1 MPVPRA
7 RSVDG
12 VARLPEPPVPA
23 GAARYLE
30 TIYYLEAEGE
40 VARPSRLAAWM
51 DVSRPSVTEMLHRL
65 RDTGLVIGDGRA
77 GVSLSKEGRQVAEGI
92 VRRHRILEVW
102 LTETLG
108 LDWVR
113 ADSEA
118 HHLARAL
125 SDTVLERLDVSLG
138 RPTTCPHGNLVPG
151 REASESGGRPLA
163 SLPTG
168 SSGRVVRIS
177 ELAEREA
184 PSVLAFLESVGL
196 APGQALVVLAR
207 SPTGETRVRLESSR
221 RRSDRPGGDPP
232 GRPGDRRREGVPA
245 ARLGVGG
252 LSAPPD
258 DPQASGG
265 RTLLLDASITRILW
279 VAETDAASSHSV
291 ARAAAPASLAPAAR
305 PGPGEPAGRGA
316 AAGRGRTGGG
326 GEAGDDTARAAGEP
340 GGCPDGVRRDPPK
353 PRGVGR
359 GEAALRVARPGS

>member
-1 MPVPRA
+1 VPRA

-12 VARLPEPPVPA
+12 VARLPAPPVPA

-65 RDTGLVIGDGRA
+65 RDAGLVIGDGRA
-77 GVSLSKEGRQVAEGI
+77 GISLSEEGRQVAEGI

-118 HHLARAL
+118 HHLAGAL

-151 REASESGGRPLA
+151 RVAGGPGARPLA

-168 SSGRVVRIS
+168 SSGRLVRIS

-196 APGQALVVLAR
+196 APGRTLVVVAR
-207 SPTGETRVRLESSR
+207 SPTGETEVRLESSR
-221 RRSDRPGGDPP
+221 QQTGRPRGDPP
-232 GRPGDRRREGVPA
+232 GRPGKRSRAEVPV
-245 ARLGVGG
+245 ARVGVGG
-252 LSAPPD
+252 HAAPADGPGA
-258 DPQASGG
+258 PGAH
-265 RTLLLDASITRILW
+265 TLLLDAAITRILW
-279 VAETDAASSHSV
+279 VASPDATPPYSDAG
-291 ARAAAPASLAPAAR
+291 AAAPASLAPATTR
-305 PGPGEPAGRGA
+305 PRESPRGEEGHPGGAGRVV
-316 AAGRGRTGGG
+316 T
-326 GEAGDDTARAAGEP
+326 
-340 GGCPDGVRRDPPK
+340 
-353 PRGVGR
+353 PRP
-359 GEAALRVARPGS
+359 E